1 MKINKKILQRLSEAQ
16 TDKTALGE
24 KYLKIL
30 KSIIKNVNFGKLA
43 SVDADKSVLRGIKI
57 ENNPPKG
64 ARGIRDIHYHVQVI
78 VRYTS
83 ASIDV
88 GVPGFEMQIRFG
100 DNDYWRDIDSPNKRN
115 LRGLKRALSEDPGFS
130 EEEITE
136 KLKELKNIFE
146 EIYNSDEVIIN
157 RLSK

>member
-1 MKINKKILQRLSEAQ
+1 MKLNEKILQGLSEAQ
-16 TDKTALGE
+16 TDKMALGE

-43 SVDADKSVLRGIKI
+43 SVDADKSMLRGIKI

-64 ARGIRDIHYHVQVI
+64 ARGFRDIHYHVQVI
-78 VRYTS
+78 VQYTS

-100 DNDYWRDIDSPNKRN
+100 DNDYWRDIESPNRRN
-115 LRGLKRALSEDPGFS
+115 LRGIKRVLSKDPGFS
-130 EEEITE
+130 EEEITQ
-136 KLKELKNIFE
+136 KLKELKKIFE
-146 EIYNSDEVIIN
+146 EIYNSDMTIVD